1 MANFGEALRKERESR
16 GIALDAVSGATK
28 ISLRHLN
35 AVESDS
41 FEQLPGGLF
50 NKNIVRNYAR
60 TLGLDENEWVDRFM
74 TASRQPRS
82 FEEDDLDWTA
92 FAENVGARARQR
104 PEPFR
109 QHDALGRRSCAPV
122 VPGWPQLV
130 RLGLRSPQEYGGQPG
145 RSNAD
150 AGAATMKSGATA
162 TFLLR
167 QELSPA

>member
-92 FAENVGARARQR
+92 FAENVGRARGKDLNHSDSMMRWAGVAVLLLFLGGLSWFVWDYVHHKNMVGSRVVQT
-104 PEPFR
+104 
-109 QHDALGRRSCAPV
+109 QTLALRR
-122 VPGWPQLV
+122 
-130 RLGLRSPQEYGGQPG
+130 
-145 RSNAD
+145 
-150 AGAATMKSGATA
+150 
-162 TFLLR
+162 
-167 QELSPA
+167 

>member
-35 AVESDS
+35 AVESDR

-92 FAENVGARARQR
+92 FAENVGRARGKDLNHSDSMMRWAGVAVLLLFLGGLSWFVWDYVHHKNMVGSRIVQM
-104 PEPFR
+104 
-109 QHDALGRRSCAPV
+109 QTLALRR
-122 VPGWPQLV
+122 
-130 RLGLRSPQEYGGQPG
+130 
-145 RSNAD
+145 
-150 AGAATMKSGATA
+150 
-162 TFLLR
+162 
-167 QELSPA
+167 